1 MDYSLLIGIELNLTN
16 YKGENKIPNSS
27 RFNSVVSDAEPEQED
42 ELVVRKY
49 MSKCGKFIYH
59 IGIIDYLQ
67 PFRIMRK
74 LEIYYKTKILKA
86 KANEISSI
94 NPESY
99 ASRFELF
106 MRNNIFYNPN
116 YKFLEFIIDAKTKND
131 IQLSNRFYSIGD
143 KNDLPNIMDEDQP
156 AVEVEDEDEELEDE
170 LVRRGEEIAKGIVED
185 TKASGRRRVER
196 NTDAADYEALS
207 RGYRQHQLIPDD

>member
-1 MDYSLLIGIELNLTN
+1 
-16 YKGENKIPNSS
+16 
-27 RFNSVVSDAEPEQED
+27 
-42 ELVVRKY
+42 
-49 MSKCGKFIYH
+49 
-59 IGIIDYLQ
+59 
-67 PFRIMRK
+67 MRK

-143 KNDLPNIMDEDQP
+143 KNDLPNIMDEEQP
-156 AVEVEDEDEELEDE
+156 VVAVEDEDFYFDKDQLDK
-170 LVRRGEEIAKGIVED
+170 VYD
-185 TKASGRRRVER
+185 HASLL
-196 NTDAADYEALS
+196 NS
-207 RGYRQHQLIPDD
+207 RGSTVKDSAHSSVRS